1 MSAAAAVRKF
11 RNFCGAAVALAL
23 FACAPAGAQSNTG
36 TSLGSFLLIEPD
48 ARIAGMG
55 NAGAASRAG
64 LQSVYYNPAG
74 IGLLSSYGVE
84 FTHSDWLAGI
94 SYQYAAVAVPVGR
107 FGSLYGSVTSL
118 NSGDID
124 VRTVDQPL
132 GTGEKF
138 SASDLAVC
146 LGYGRMI
153 SDRFSAGFQ
162 VSYIQETIWHSSAG
176 TAALSVGTL
185 YQLSD
190 DGLRIGASL
199 ENFGARA
206 GFSGRDLRIVYD
218 PDPSKHGDNSQLPG
232 EVFAD
237 KFPIPVLFRVGL
249 GMPFKLSTDLAMDCE
264 VDAFHPSENTESMS
278 MGAELTLKKALSIRA
293 GYQNLFQKD
302 SEEGLTA
309 GAGFKGSSE
318 DIHYHVE
325 YAWADHGRL
334 DHTSRFTLG
343 VTF

>member
-1 MSAAAAVRKF
+1 MGRIWRWTAAVLVL
-11 RNFCGAAVALAL
+11 GL
-23 FACAPAGAQSNTG
+23 FASAPAGAQSNTG

-55 NAGAASRAG
+55 NAGVASTSG
-64 LQSVYYNPAG
+64 LPSVYYNPAG

-94 SYQYAAVAVPVGR
+94 AYHYAAVAVPAGK
-107 FGSLYGSVTSL
+107 FGSLFASVTAL

-138 SASDLAVC
+138 TASDLAVS
-146 LGYGRMI
+146 LGYGRLI

-162 VSYIQETIWHSSAG
+162 VTYIQERIWHSSAG
-176 TAALSVGTL
+176 TGALSVGTL
-185 YQLSD
+185 YRLAD
-190 DGLRIGASL
+190 DGLRIGAAIQ
-199 ENFGARA
+199 NFGARA

-218 PDPSKHGDNSQLPG
+218 SDPSKHGDNSQLPG
-232 EVFAD
+232 TVFAD
-237 KFPIPVLFRVGL
+237 KFPIPVLFRVGV
-249 GMPFKLSTDLAMDCE
+249 GMPFKVSSDVRVDCE
-264 VDAFHPSENTESMS
+264 IDAFHPSENSESVGL
-278 MGAELTLKKALSIRA
+278 GAELSVKKSLALRA

-302 SEEGLTA
+302 SEEGLTL
-309 GAGFKGSSE
+309 GAGFKGSRE
-318 DIHYHVE
+318 DVQYHVE